1 MFVRA
6 PLVFFQQVERVA
18 RVEGKGWFARD
29 RHRCFPEVCIA
40 AIVDNEEGGFVLHVG
55 GEDEIVN
62 VKVFHIRDRDV
73 FLPIDRQRVAAVGGW
88 EAEVSMS
95 VSDRAVERG
104 ALQIGCGRAF
114 DEDDV
119 VVRRGDGARTTD
131 HLFLDRAAGNRD
143 GVVCRGAFQGIA
155 AEDATGWV
163 TAAID
168 RTGRY
173 VHLIVLHGALRGAAA
188 VDAQIRMLEGAAGDR
203 DGVVRHVAIP
213 GIAAEDTTIFDRAA
227 CERDGV
233 VFHGA
238 IYTGK
243 TALGALDGA
252 AGDRDGVFRHGASF
266 GIAAA
271 DPVSRAAGDR
281 DGVARHGSIIGMAA
295 VGLARDR
302 AAGERDGVIRRGA
315 VTRPAAVGISDR
327 AGRHIHP
334 VLFHRAALGPA
345 AINNP
350 IVGRAALDEYMV
362 LREDICPPNKQV

>member
-114 DEDDV
+114 DEDDLV
-119 VVRRGDGARTTD
+119 VHRGIGARTAD
-131 HLFLDRAAGNRD
+131 HLVLDR
-143 GVVCRGAFQGIA
+143 
-155 AEDATGWV
+155 
-163 TAAID
+163 
-168 RTGRY
+168 
-173 VHLIVLHGALRGAAA
+173 
-188 VDAQIRMLEGAAGDR
+188 
-203 DGVVRHVAIP
+203 
-213 GIAAEDTTIFDRAA
+213 
-227 CERDGV
+227 
-233 VFHGA
+233 
-238 IYTGK
+238 
-243 TALGALDGA
+243 A

-327 AGRHIHP
+327 AGRHIPP

>member
-114 DEDDV
+114 DEDDLV
-119 VVRRGDGARTTD
+119 VHRGIGARTAD
-131 HLFLDRAAGNRD
+131 HLVLD
-143 GVVCRGAFQGIA
+143 
-155 AEDATGWV
+155 
-163 TAAID
+163 
-168 RTGRY
+168 
-173 VHLIVLHGALRGAAA
+173 
-188 VDAQIRMLEGAAGDR
+188 
-203 DGVVRHVAIP
+203 
-213 GIAAEDTTIFDRAA
+213 
-227 CERDGV
+227 
-233 VFHGA
+233 
-238 IYTGK
+238 
-243 TALGALDGA
+243 
-252 AGDRDGVFRHGASF
+252 
-266 GIAAA
+266 
-271 DPVSRAAGDR
+271 RAAGDR

-327 AGRHIHP
+327 AGRHIPP

>member
-114 DEDDV
+114 GEDDLV
-119 VVRRGDGARTTD
+119 VHRGIGARTAD
-131 HLFLDRAAGNRD
+131 HLVLD
-143 GVVCRGAFQGIA
+143 
-155 AEDATGWV
+155 
-163 TAAID
+163 
-168 RTGRY
+168 
-173 VHLIVLHGALRGAAA
+173 
-188 VDAQIRMLEGAAGDR
+188 
-203 DGVVRHVAIP
+203 
-213 GIAAEDTTIFDRAA
+213 
-227 CERDGV
+227 
-233 VFHGA
+233 
-238 IYTGK
+238 
-243 TALGALDGA
+243 
-252 AGDRDGVFRHGASF
+252 
-266 GIAAA
+266 
-271 DPVSRAAGDR
+271 RAAGDR

-302 AAGERDGVIRRGA
+302 AAGERDGVVRHVAIPG
-315 VTRPAAVGISDR
+315 PAAVGISDI

-334 VLFHRAALGPA
+334 VIFHRAALGVA
-345 AINNP
+345 AVNHP
-350 IVGRAALDEYMV
+350 IVGRAVLDEYMV
-362 LREDICPPNKQV
+362 LREDICPPE